1 MKVEVNRIVEGAMS
15 IWKKSTEI
23 SCLNTI
29 SQNTIIE
36 LLGIEYTKVGDNFIQ
51 GTMPVDSRTHQPHGL
66 LHGGASVVLAETLGS
81 VAANLAV
88 ADDKVCVGLE
98 VNANHIRSI
107 KKGIVTGTATAVH
120 IGYSTQ
126 IWQIEIC
133 NERQQLVCTSRLTV
147 AVIDKPKQ

>member
-1 MKVEVNRIVEGAMS
+1 MS
-15 IWKKSTEI
+15 IWKKSTNLGHLNAI
-23 SCLNTI
+23 SE
-29 SQNTIIE
+29 NTIIA
-36 LLGIEYTKVGDNFIQ
+36 LLGIEYIKVGDNFIQ
-51 GTMPVDSRTHQPHGL
+51 GTMPVDQRTHQPHGL

-107 KKGIVTGTATAVH
+107 KKGTVTGTATAVH

-126 IWQIEIC
+126 VWQIEIC

>member
-1 MKVEVNRIVEGAMS
+1 MS
-15 IWKKSTEI
+15 IWKKSTEL
-23 SCLNTI
+23 SRLNAM
-29 SQNTIIE
+29 SKDTIIA
-36 LLGIEYTKVGDNFIQ
+36 LVGIEYTQIGDNFIQ
-51 GTMPVDSRTHQPHGL
+51 ATMPVDARTHQPHGL

-98 VNANHIRSI
+98 VNANHVRSI
-107 KKGIVTGTATAVH
+107 KKGTVTGTATAVH

>member
-1 MKVEVNRIVEGAMS
+1 MS
-15 IWKKSTEI
+15 IWKKSTDLARLNAI
-23 SCLNTI
+23 SKD
-29 SQNTIIE
+29 TIIA
-36 LLGIEYTKVGDNFIQ
+36 LLGIEYTKIGDNFIEAV
-51 GTMPVDSRTHQPHGL
+51 MPVDTRTHQPYGL

-81 VAANLAV
+81 VAANLVV
-88 ADDKVCVGLE
+88 AEDKVCVGLE
-98 VNANHIRSI
+98 VNANHVRSI
-107 KKGIVTGTATAVH
+107 KKGNVTGTATAVH

>member
-1 MKVEVNRIVEGAMS
+1 MKN
-15 IWKKSTEI
+15 IWKKETD
-23 SCLNTI
+23 LNHLNRINKDTLI
-29 SQNTIIE
+29 A
-36 LLGIEYTKVGDNFIQ
+36 LLGIKYTKIGDNFLQ
-51 GTMPVDSRTHQPHGL
+51 GTMPVDSRTQQPFGL

-88 ADDKVCVGLE
+88 PNNKVCVGLE
-98 VNANHIRSI
+98 VNANHIRPI

-133 NERQQLVCTSRLTV
+133 NERQQLVCTSRLTI
-147 AVIDKPKQ
+147 AVIDKPIQ

>member
-1 MKVEVNRIVEGAMS
+1 MS
-15 IWKKSTEI
+15 IWKKSTEL
-23 SCLNTI
+23 SRLNAM
-29 SQNTIIE
+29 SKDTIIA
-36 LLGIEYTKVGDNFIQ
+36 LVGIEYTQIGDNFIKA
-51 GTMPVDSRTHQPHGL
+51 TMPVDARTHQPHGL

-98 VNANHIRSI
+98 VNANHVRSI
-107 KKGIVTGTATAVH
+107 KKGTVTGTATAVH